1 MDNPP
6 PPQYQHLHLP
16 RNEVVVY
23 ATVRPNARLL
33 ARDIQNLG
41 YDVWVHHVDTTGFQ
55 HPNPPQGVLLHSIAI
70 SRVIILFAARD
81 EGSSS
86 GETSVQSSVASYI
99 TFVDSDAVD
108 SDTGH
113 WGRLAYRRNADADEA
128 PAPAAEP
135 APTRAAKP
143 LVPPVHPIRW
153 PSSFPSI

>member
-6 PPQYQHLHLP
+6 PQRYQHLHLP

-70 SRVIILFAARD
+70 GRVIILFAARD
-81 EGSSS
+81 EGSSPS
-86 GETSVQSSVASYI
+86 DSSSVASYE
-99 TFVDSDAVD
+99 TYVDSDAVD

-113 WGRLAYRRNADADEA
+113 WGRLAYRRNADAEHSNA
-128 PAPAAEP
+128 NE
-135 APTRAAKP
+135 
-143 LVPPVHPIRW
+143 
-153 PSSFPSI
+153 

>member
-6 PPQYQHLHLP
+6 PPRYQHLHLP
-16 RNEVVVY
+16 RNKVVVY

-33 ARDIQNLG
+33 ARDIRNLG

-70 SRVIILFAARD
+70 GRVIILFAARD

-86 GETSVQSSVASYI
+86 GDSPPIGTSVQSSVASYE

-113 WGRLAYRRNADADEA
+113 WGRLAHRRNADAEHSTSN
-128 PAPAAEP
+128 E
-135 APTRAAKP
+135 
-143 LVPPVHPIRW
+143 
-153 PSSFPSI
+153 